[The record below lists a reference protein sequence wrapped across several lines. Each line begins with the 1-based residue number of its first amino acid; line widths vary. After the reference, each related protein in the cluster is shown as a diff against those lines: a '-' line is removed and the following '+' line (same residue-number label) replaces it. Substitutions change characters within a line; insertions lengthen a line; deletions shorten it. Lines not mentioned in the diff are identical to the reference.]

1 MMKIMTEITGVGRV
15 SSFSSLSLFLFLF
28 PFLVCEGGREE
39 GWEEEEV
46 KVDYLIEEFLR
57 ARLEAR

>member
-1 MMKIMTEITGVGRV
+1 MMKIMTEITGVGEGLV
-15 SSFSSLSLFLFLF
+15 FSFFS
-28 PFLVCEGGREE
+28 PFFDLRGRER
-39 GWEEEEV
+39 GREEEEV